1 MNENTIALLENRK
14 SCRSFLPQIVEE
26 QVVNRLKEL
35 TLRAPSAG
43 NMEMYTI
50 IEVKDEEKKAKL
62 ATLCDN
68 QIMIAKAPLVWVF
81 LADMTKWL
89 EYFRLGSCDKKVDIP
104 IREVGLGDLHL
115 ALQDTIIA
123 GQNCVVAAE
132 ALGLAS
138 CYIGDVIENYEEL
151 QKLLNLPP
159 HAVPACMLIM
169 GYPKESLKNRVLT
182 KRPPKDSTIFMI
194 DEYKS
199 HTLESLSY
207 QYSKM
212 EKDLK
217 AHNLLTEEQIFADHY
232 YKRKFSSSFMK
243 EMNRST
249 KVFIERWCKNE
260 HE

>member
-14 SCRSFLPQIVEE
+14 SCRSFLPQMVEE

-115 ALQDTIIA
+115 AQ
-123 GQNCVVAAE
+123 
-132 ALGLAS
+132 
-138 CYIGDVIENYEEL
+138 IG
-151 QKLLNLPP
+151 
-159 HAVPACMLIM
+159 
-169 GYPKESLKNRVLT
+169 R
-182 KRPPKDSTIFMI
+182 
-194 DEYKS
+194 
-199 HTLESLSY
+199 
-207 QYSKM
+207 
-212 EKDLK
+212 
-217 AHNLLTEEQIFADHY
+217 AH
-232 YKRKFSSSFMK
+232 
-243 EMNRST
+243 
-249 KVFIERWCKNE
+249 V
-260 HE
+260 